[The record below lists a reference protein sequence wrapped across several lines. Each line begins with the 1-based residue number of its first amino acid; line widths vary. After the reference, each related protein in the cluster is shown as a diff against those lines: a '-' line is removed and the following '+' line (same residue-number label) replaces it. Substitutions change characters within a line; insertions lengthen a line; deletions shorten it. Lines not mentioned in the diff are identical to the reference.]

1 MTNTI
6 LLLSTIVLALVLFGL
21 RSALLHMARDTA
33 RCYALLQEQTGLASV
48 DEQSGLPKKIKHGNS
63 LPLFKAMD
71 SSREHFIT
79 SESLIG
85 QSTIVIFIA
94 KDEYER
100 WPLDSLLFYFRS
112 WWYHI
117 DGNINVF
124 LLDSDYLKSEDFPH
138 KPISDED
145 VGKYLVLGSAIKSDV
160 VRSMGLTKTPCVVEL
175 DAEGTVRRIGFF
187 GDDV

>member
-1 MTNTI
+1 
-6 LLLSTIVLALVLFGL
+6 
-21 RSALLHMARDTA
+21 MARDTA

-48 DEQSGLPKKIKHGNS
+48 DEQSELPKKIKHGNS
-63 LPLFKAMD
+63 LPLFNAID
-71 SSREHFIT
+71 ASRERSIT

-85 QSTIVIFIA
+85 QSTIVIFIT
-94 KDEYER
+94 KEEFER

-117 DGNINVF
+117 DGNIYVI
-124 LLDSDYLKSEDFPH
+124 LLALDYLQSEDFPH
-138 KPISDED
+138 KPISNED
-145 VGKYLVLGSAIKSDV
+145 VGKYVVLGSAIKRDV

-187 GDDV
+187 DDDV